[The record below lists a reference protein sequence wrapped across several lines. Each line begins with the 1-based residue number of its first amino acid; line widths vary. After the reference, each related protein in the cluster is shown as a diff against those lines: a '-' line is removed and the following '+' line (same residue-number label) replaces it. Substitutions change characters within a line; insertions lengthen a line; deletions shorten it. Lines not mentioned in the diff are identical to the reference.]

1 MKKESGLKSGLL
13 NDAIFTG
20 VIMTLRDDTEDE
32 KAPPCQVRANT
43 HYALR
48 PQPAV
53 TLSGEVTRSNNLFT
67 EEKPQCQ
74 P

>member
-32 KAPPCQVRANT
+32 N
-43 HYALR
+43 
-48 PQPAV
+48 V
-53 TLSGEVTRSNNLFT
+53 T
-67 EEKPQCQ
+67 KPTFVNEI
-74 P
+74 